1 MKTRSL
7 LKKLGDKF
15 PKKTAEWYDHP
26 GLQVGS
32 FKEET
37 TKILLCLDF
46 DDEVLPTVLDYKP
59 DMIIT
64 HHPFIFGKLKQVLAS
79 DPVKAVLYEK
89 MKELDIPI
97 MSYHTNFDLGKDGMN
112 DTLANLLN
120 LEDIKPLETCPM
132 ARGGHLKEP
141 MEIHDFAK
149 IAKKAFGV
157 DYGLLIAEGKKMVQS
172 VAIIGGGGSRE
183 YVNAMNEGYDIYI
196 SGDAPHHCRR
206 EIVLNH
212 YNYIDFP
219 HEIEHVFMTQMEEIL
234 LGLDPNLQIKKVD
247 HEKLPE
253 VI

>member
-7 LKKLGDKF
+7 IKKLGDKF
-15 PKKTAEWYDHP
+15 PKKTAEFYDHP
-26 GLQVGS
+26 GLQVGH

-37 TKILLCLDF
+37 AKILLCLDF
-46 DDEVLPTVLDYKP
+46 DDEVLPYVLSFKP

-64 HHPFIFGKLKQVLAS
+64 HHPFIFGKKKMVLS
-79 DPVKAVLYEK
+79 NDKVKAALYEK
-89 MKELDIPI
+89 MEKLDIPI

-112 DTLANLLN
+112 DALAELLE
-120 LEDIKPLETCPM
+120 LEDIKPLETAPM
-132 ARGGHLKEP
+132 ARGGKLKRP
-141 MEIHDFAK
+141 MDVHSFAK
-149 IAKKAFGV
+149 FAKKAFKV
-157 DYGLLIAEGKKMVQS
+157 DYGLLIANGKKTIES

-183 YVNAMNEGYDIYI
+183 YISAMNEGYDIYI

-212 YNYIDFP
+212 YDYLDFP
-219 HEIEHVFMTQMEEIL
+219 HEIEHVFMDKMEEIL
-234 LGLDPNLQIKKVD
+234 LGMDPSLEIMKVD

>member
-15 PKKTAEWYDHP
+15 PKKTAEFYDHP
-26 GLQVGS
+26 GLQVGR

-37 TKILLCLDF
+37 AKILLCLDF
-46 DDEVLPTVLDYKP
+46 DDEVLPYVNSFKP

-64 HHPFIFGKLKQVLAS
+64 HHPFIFGKKKIVLAN
-79 DPVKAVLYEK
+79 DPIKAELYEK
-89 MKELDIPI
+89 MEKLGTPI

-112 DTLANLLN
+112 DALANLLK
-120 LEDIKPLETCPM
+120 LKDVKPLETAPM
-132 ARGGHLKEP
+132 ARGGKLEHP
-141 MEIHDFAK
+141 MEVRKFAEF
-149 IAKKAFGV
+149 AKKALNV
-157 DYGLLIAEGKKMVQS
+157 DYGLLIAEGKKTIES

-183 YVNAMNEGYDIYI
+183 YINAMNEGYDIYI

-212 YNYIDFP
+212 YNYLDFP
-219 HEIEHVFMTQMEEIL
+219 HEIEHAFMDQMEKILLNMDPSLEIL
-234 LGLDPNLQIKKVD
+234 KID